1 MGNLMTGTLSAII
14 KQGLDERAKTDAA
27 FAAKYKTKKIED
39 CVRALYAALESMARK
54 AVKGSGGAATCG
66 SDDLLISAAT
76 HWYDE
81 DKPTTESIVSI
92 LEGGTEVLVQSKP
105 TNKEQGAKSKGQG
118 TTGTTA
124 TTAEPVK
131 PTPKPTPKPL
141 PTMGVVTPQPA
152 PKPTPKPAPKPAP
165 KDDDDW
171 DLFG

>member
-27 FAAKYKTKKIED
+27 FASKYKTKKLED
-39 CVRALYAALESMARK
+39 CETALYAALESMARK

-81 DKPTTESIVSI
+81 DNPTTESIVAI

-105 TNKEQGAKSKGQG
+105 KESKPKPKP
-118 TTGTTA
+118 TPTGTTA
-124 TTAEPVK
+124 EPAPKPKPAPKPVPTMGISK
-131 PTPKPTPKPL
+131 PTPKPVPKPTPKP
-141 PTMGVVTPQPA
+141 VPA
-152 PKPTPKPAPKPAP
+152 KE
-165 KDDDDW
+165 DDDMVIP